1 MKYQLD
7 EIPYNQFEQLGMDKK
22 TVQNRLNFADVERLL
37 KGEKTDLKTVQIQTQ
52 NLSFDMDTKFSLRR
66 NPDNSINLMLH
77 PKRQQMDMKFDLSK
91 DEINRLKTGE
101 TVLKKGSRTDS
112 PVSLSSEKS
121 PDMYLLQLDKDTK
134 EVMRINTAHLKIPD
148 SIEDIRLTLEQK
160 DKLRNGEGIELEKPD
175 KKLNVKLDLNRPQ
188 IVKIT
193 VSNNIKAT
201 NTYKYRR

>member
-7 EIPYNQFEQLGMDKK
+7 EIPYTQFEQLGMDKK
-22 TVQNRLNFADVERLL
+22 TVQNKLNFADVERLL
-37 KGEKTDLKTVQIQTQ
+37 KGEKTDLKTVQVQTQ

-77 PKRQQMDMKFDLSK
+77 PKRQQMDIKFDLSK